1 MSVNITDNE
10 LWPILV
16 DTVQS
21 LILYQHHKAYVRDV
35 LLPDKPES
43 SPRDL
48 TLDLGISLGEAM
60 VILYELRQEE
70 EKVKEGT

>member
-1 MSVNITDNE
+1 MSVNITENE

-21 LILYQHHKAYVRDV
+21 LILYQHHKAYIRDV
-35 LLPDKPES
+35 LLPEKPES
-43 SPRDL
+43 SPHDL
-48 TLDLGISLGEAM
+48 TSDLGISLGEAM

-70 EKVKEGT
+70 ENVEGGA

>member
-1 MSVNITDNE
+1 MSVNITENE

-21 LILYQHHKAYVRDV
+21 LILYRHHKAYVRDV
-35 LLPDKPES
+35 LLPEKPES
-43 SPRDL
+43 SPHEL

-70 EKVKEGT
+70 ENSKRGI

>member
-1 MSVNITDNE
+1 VSINIIENE

-60 VILYELRQEE
+60 VILYELRHEE
-70 EKVKEGT
+70 DKLKGAS

>member
-1 MSVNITDNE
+1 MSVNISENE

-43 SPRDL
+43 SPHDL
-48 TLDLGISLGEAM
+48 TLNLGISLGEAM
-60 VILYELRQEE
+60 VILYELRREE
-70 EKVKEGT
+70 ENVKGEE

>member
-1 MSVNITDNE
+1 MSVNIIENE

-35 LLPDKPES
+35 LLPDKPDR
-43 SPRDL
+43 SPHDL
-48 TLDLGISLGEAM
+48 TVELGISLGEAM
-60 VILYELRQEE
+60 VILYELGQEE
-70 EKVKEGT
+70 TKLKGVP

>member
-1 MSVNITDNE
+1 LSVNIIENE

-35 LLPDKPES
+35 LLPDKPEC
-43 SPRDL
+43 SPHDL
-48 TLDLGISLGEAM
+48 TIELGISLGEAM
-60 VILYELRQEE
+60 VILYELGQEE
-70 EKVKEGT
+70 AKLKGVS

>member
-1 MSVNITDNE
+1 VSINIIENE

-60 VILYELRQEE
+60 VILFELRHEE
-70 EKVKEGT
+70 DKLKGAS

>member
-1 MSVNITDNE
+1 LSVNIIENE

-48 TLDLGISLGEAM
+48 TVDLGISLGEAM
-60 VILYELRQEE
+60 VILYELQH
-70 EKVKEGT
+70 KEDKLKGAS

>member
-1 MSVNITDNE
+1 MSVNIIENE

-35 LLPDKPES
+35 LLPDKPAS

-48 TLDLGISLGEAM
+48 TVNLGISLGEAM
-60 VILYELRQEE
+60 VILYELQHKE
-70 EKVKEGT
+70 EKLKGAT